1 MKVSEILKVKGK
13 ILYTV
18 PPNTGLLDAIN
29 LMADKDIGSLV
40 VMENGVLV
48 GLLTFR
54 EVMRAVHANQGSVGQ
69 GTVGEHMVRDVLT
82 MSPDTDVNEI
92 RRLMLERHA
101 RYVPVMEGRVLLGV
115 MSFYDVAKS
124 VLEAQNFENTLLKAY
139 IRDWPAEDKAEGIQ

>member
-1 MKVSEILKVKGK
+1 MQVSEVLKVKGN
-13 ILYTV
+13 ILYSV

-29 LMADKDIGSLV
+29 LMAEKDIGSLV
-40 VMENGVLV
+40 VMDNGALV

-115 MSFYDVAKS
+115 VSFYDVAKS

-139 IRDWPAEDKAEGIQ
+139 IRDWPADKTEGLQ

>member
-1 MKVSEILKVKGK
+1 MKVSEILKVKGN

-18 PPNTGLLDAIN
+18 PPETGLLDAIN
-29 LMADKDIGSLV
+29 LMTEKDIGSLV
-40 VMENGVLV
+40 VMNNGTLV

-69 GTVGEHMVRDVLT
+69 GTVGEHMARDVLT

-101 RYVPVMEGRVLLGV
+101 RYVPVMDGKVLLGV

-139 IRDWPAEDKAEGIQ
+139 IRDWPAENNAEGLQ

>member
-1 MKVSEILKVKGK
+1 MKVSEILKVKGNT
-13 ILYTV
+13 LYTV
-18 PPNTGLLDAIN
+18 PPETGLLYAIN
-29 LMADKDIGSLV
+29 LMTEKDIGSLV
-40 VMENGVLV
+40 VMNNGSLV

-69 GTVGEHMVRDVLT
+69 GTVGEHMERDVLT
-82 MSPDTDVNEI
+82 MSPDTDVNDI

-101 RYVPVMEGRVLLGV
+101 RYVPVMDGKVLLGV

-139 IRDWPAEDKAEGIQ
+139 IRDWPAENNTEGVQ

>member
-1 MKVSEILKVKGK
+1 MKVSEILKVKGN

-18 PPNTGLLDAIN
+18 SPETGLLDAIN
-29 LMADKDIGSLV
+29 LMTEKDIGSLV
-40 VMENGVLV
+40 IMNNGSVV

-69 GTVGEHMVRDVLT
+69 GTVGEHMERDVLT
-82 MSPDTDVNEI
+82 MSPDTDVNDI

-101 RYVPVMEGRVLLGV
+101 RYVPVMDGKVLLGV

-139 IRDWPAEDKAEGIQ
+139 IRDWPAENNTEGVQ

>member
-1 MKVSEILKVKGK
+1 MKVSEILKVKGN

-18 PPNTGLLDAIN
+18 PPETSLLDAIN
-29 LMADKDIGSLV
+29 LMTEKDIGSLV
-40 VMENGVLV
+40 VMNNGSLV

-54 EVMRAVHANQGSVGQ
+54 EVMRAVHANQGSVGH
-69 GTVGEHMVRDVLT
+69 GTVGEHMQRDVLT
-82 MSPDTDVNEI
+82 MSPDTDVNDI

-101 RYVPVMEGRVLLGV
+101 RYVPVMDGKVLLGV

-139 IRDWPAEDKAEGIQ
+139 IRDWPAENNTEGVQ

>member
-1 MKVSEILKVKGK
+1 MKVSEILKVKGN

-18 PPNTGLLDAIN
+18 PPETGLLDAIN
-29 LMADKDIGSLV
+29 LMTEKDIGSLV
-40 VMENGVLV
+40 VMNNGTLV

-69 GTVGEHMVRDVLT
+69 GTVGEHMARDVLT

-101 RYVPVMEGRVLLGV
+101 RYVPVMDGKVLLGV

-124 VLEAQNFENTLLKAY
+124 VLEAQNFDNTLLKAY
-139 IRDWPAEDKAEGIQ
+139 IRDWPAENNAEGLQ

>member
-1 MKVSEILKVKGK
+1 MKVSEILKVKGN

-18 PPNTGLLDAIN
+18 SPETGLLDAIN
-29 LMADKDIGSLV
+29 LRTEKDIGSLDI
-40 VMENGVLV
+40 MTNGSLV

-69 GTVGEHMVRDVLT
+69 GTVGEHMERDVLT
-82 MSPDTDVNEI
+82 MSPDTDVNDI

-101 RYVPVMEGRVLLGV
+101 RYVPVMDGKVLLGV

-139 IRDWPAEDKAEGIQ
+139 IRDWPAENNTEGVQ

>member
-1 MKVSEILKVKGK
+1 MKVSEILKVKGN

-18 PPNTGLLDAIN
+18 PPETGLLEAIN
-29 LMADKDIGSLV
+29 LMAEKDIGSLV

-48 GLLTFR
+48 GLLSFR

-69 GTVGEHMVRDVLT
+69 GTVGEHMERDVLT
-82 MSPDTDVNEI
+82 MSPDTDVKEI
-92 RRLMLERHA
+92 RRQMLERHA

-139 IRDWPAEDKAEGIQ
+139 IRDWPADNKAEGVQ

>member
-1 MKVSEILKVKGK
+1 MKVSEILKVKGN

-18 PPNTGLLDAIN
+18 PPETGLLDAIN
-29 LMADKDIGSLV
+29 LMTEKDIGSLV
-40 VMENGVLV
+40 IMNNGSVV

-69 GTVGEHMVRDVLT
+69 GTVGEHMEHDVLT
-82 MSPDTDVNEI
+82 MSPDTDVNDI

-101 RYVPVMEGRVLLGV
+101 RYVPVMDGKVLLGV

-139 IRDWPAEDKAEGIQ
+139 IRDWPAENNTEGVQ

>member
-1 MKVSEILKVKGK
+1 MKVSEILKVKGN

-18 PPNTGLLDAIN
+18 PPDTGLLDAIN
-29 LMADKDIGSLV
+29 LMTEKDIGSLV
-40 VMENGVLV
+40 VMSNGSLV

-69 GTVGEHMVRDVLT
+69 GTVGEHMERDVLT
-82 MSPDTDVNEI
+82 MSPDTDVNAI

-101 RYVPVMEGRVLLGV
+101 RYVPVMDGKVLLGV

-124 VLEAQNFENTLLKAY
+124 VLEEQNFENTLLKAY
-139 IRDWPAEDKAEGIQ
+139 IRDWPAENNAEGLQ

>member
-1 MKVSEILKVKGK
+1 MKVSEILKVKGN

-18 PPNTGLLDAIN
+18 PPETGLLDAIN
-29 LMADKDIGSLV
+29 LMTEKDIGSLV
-40 VMENGVLV
+40 IMNNGSLV

-69 GTVGEHMVRDVLT
+69 GTVGEHMERDVLT
-82 MSPDTDVNEI
+82 MSPDTDVNDI

-101 RYVPVMEGRVLLGV
+101 RYVPVMDGKVLLGV

-139 IRDWPAEDKAEGIQ
+139 IRDWPAENNTEGVR

>member
-1 MKVSEILKVKGK
+1 MKVSEILKVKGN

-18 PPNTGLLDAIN
+18 PPDTSLIDAIN
-29 LMADKDIGSLV
+29 LMTEKDIGSLV
-40 VMENGVLV
+40 VMSNGSLA

-69 GTVGEHMVRDVLT
+69 GTVGEHMERDVLT
-82 MSPDTDVNEI
+82 MSPDTDVNDI

-101 RYVPVMEGRVLLGV
+101 RYVPVMDGKVLLGV

-124 VLEAQNFENTLLKAY
+124 VLEAQNFDNTLLKAY
-139 IRDWPAEDKAEGIQ
+139 IRDWPAENNAEGLQ

>member
-1 MKVSEILKVKGK
+1 MKVSEILKVKGN

-18 PPNTGLLDAIN
+18 SPETGLLDAIN
-29 LMADKDIGSLV
+29 LMTEKDIGSLV
-40 VMENGVLV
+40 VMNNGSLV

-69 GTVGEHMVRDVLT
+69 GTVGEHMERDVLT
-82 MSPDTDVNEI
+82 MSPDTDVNDI

-101 RYVPVMEGRVLLGV
+101 RYVPVMDGKVLLGV

-139 IRDWPAEDKAEGIQ
+139 IRDWPAENNTEGVQ

>member
-1 MKVSEILKVKGK
+1 MKVSEILKVKGN

-18 PPNTGLLDAIN
+18 SPETGLLDAIN
-29 LMADKDIGSLV
+29 LMTEKDIGSLV
-40 VMENGVLV
+40 IMNNGSLV

-69 GTVGEHMVRDVLT
+69 GTVGEHMERDVLT
-82 MSPDTDVNEI
+82 MSPDTDVNDI

-101 RYVPVMEGRVLLGV
+101 RYVPVMDGKVLLGV

-139 IRDWPAEDKAEGIQ
+139 IRDWPAENNTEGVQ

>member
-1 MKVSEILKVKGK
+1 MKVSEILKVKGN

-18 PPNTGLLDAIN
+18 PPTTGLLEAIN

-40 VMENGVLV
+40 VMENGALV
-48 GLLTFR
+48 GLLCFR

-69 GTVGEHMVRDVLT
+69 GTVGEHMARDVLT

-101 RYVPVMEGRVLLGV
+101 RYVPVMDGRVLLGV

-124 VLEAQNFENTLLKAY
+124 ILEAQNFENTLLKAY

>member
-1 MKVSEILKVKGK
+1 MKVSEILKDKGN

-18 PPNTGLLDAIN
+18 PPETGLLEAIN
-29 LMADKDIGSLV
+29 LMDEKDIGSLV
-40 VMENGVLV
+40 VMEKGVLV
-48 GLLTFR
+48 GMLSFR

-92 RRLMLERHA
+92 RRQMLERHA
-101 RYVPVMEGRVLLGV
+101 RYVPVMDGKVLLGV

-124 VLEAQNFENTLLKAY
+124 VVEAQNFENTLLKAY
-139 IRDWPAEDKAEGIQ
+139 IRDWPAEGKAEGVQ

>member
-1 MKVSEILKVKGK
+1 MQVSEVLKVKGN

-29 LMADKDIGSLV
+29 LMAEKDIGSLV
-40 VMENGVLV
+40 VMDNGALV

-69 GTVGEHMVRDVLT
+69 GTVGEYMVRDVLT

-139 IRDWPAEDKAEGIQ
+139 IRDWPADKTEGLQ

>member
-1 MKVSEILKVKGK
+1 MQVSEVLKVKGN

-29 LMADKDIGSLV
+29 LMAEKDIGSLV
-40 VMENGVLV
+40 VMDNGALV

-124 VLEAQNFENTLLKAY
+124 VLEAQNFENALLKAY
-139 IRDWPAEDKAEGIQ
+139 IRDWPADKAEGLQ

>member
-1 MKVSEILKVKGK
+1 MKVSEILKVKGN

-18 PPNTGLLDAIN
+18 PPETGLLDAIN
-29 LMADKDIGSLV
+29 LMAEKDIGSLV
-40 VMENGVLV
+40 VMDQGALV

-54 EVMRAVHANQGSVGQ
+54 EVMRAVHANQGSVGN
-69 GTVGEHMVRDVLT
+69 GSVGEHMVRDVLT

-124 VLEAQNFENTLLKAY
+124 VLEAQSFENTLLKAY
-139 IRDWPAEDKAEGIQ
+139 IRDWPADRAEGVQ

>member
-1 MKVSEILKVKGK
+1 MKVSEILKVKGN

-18 PPNTGLLDAIN
+18 SPESGLLDAIN
-29 LMADKDIGSLV
+29 LMTEKDIGSLV
-40 VMENGVLV
+40 VMNNGVLV

-82 MSPDTDVNEI
+82 MSPDTDVNDI

-101 RYVPVMEGRVLLGV
+101 RYVPVMDGSVLLGV

-139 IRDWPAEDKAEGIQ
+139 IRDWPAENNAEGLQ

>member
-1 MKVSEILKVKGK
+1 MKVSEILKVKGNT
-13 ILYTV
+13 LYTV
-18 PPNTGLLDAIN
+18 PPETGLLDAIN
-29 LMADKDIGSLV
+29 LMTDKDIGSLV
-40 VMENGVLV
+40 VMNNGTLV

-69 GTVGEHMVRDVLT
+69 GTVGEHMARDVLT

-101 RYVPVMEGRVLLGV
+101 RYVPVMDGKVLLGV

-139 IRDWPAEDKAEGIQ
+139 IRDWPAENNAEGLQ

>member
-1 MKVSEILKVKGK
+1 MQVSEVLKVKGN

-29 LMADKDIGSLV
+29 LMAEKDIGSLV
-40 VMENGVLV
+40 VMENGALV

-139 IRDWPAEDKAEGIQ
+139 IRDWPADKAEGLQ

>member
-1 MKVSEILKVKGK
+1 MQVSEVLKVKGN

-29 LMADKDIGSLV
+29 LMAEKDIGSLV
-40 VMENGVLV
+40 VMDNGALV

-139 IRDWPAEDKAEGIQ
+139 IRDWPVDKTEGLQ

>member
-1 MKVSEILKVKGK
+1 MKVSEILEVKGN

-18 PPNTGLLDAIN
+18 PPETGLLDAIN
-29 LMADKDIGSLV
+29 LMTEKDIGSLV
-40 VMENGVLV
+40 VMNQGLLV
-48 GLLTFR
+48 GLLSFR

-69 GTVGEHMVRDVLT
+69 GTVGEHMARDVLT

-101 RYVPVMEGRVLLGV
+101 RYVPVMDGKVLLGV

-139 IRDWPAEDKAEGIQ
+139 IRDWPAENNTEGVR

>member
-1 MKVSEILKVKGK
+1 MKVSEILKVKGN

-18 PPNTGLLDAIN
+18 PPETSLLDAIN
-29 LMADKDIGSLV
+29 LMTEKDIGSLV
-40 VMENGVLV
+40 VMRHGSLA

-54 EVMRAVHANQGSVGQ
+54 EVIRAVHANQGSVGQ
-69 GTVGEHMVRDVLT
+69 GTVGEHMERNVLT
-82 MSPDTDVNEI
+82 MSPDTDVNDI

-101 RYVPVMEGRVLLGV
+101 RYVPVMDGKVLLGV

-139 IRDWPAEDKAEGIQ
+139 IRDWPAENNAEDLQ

>member
-1 MKVSEILKVKGK
+1 MKVSEILKFKGN

-18 PPNTGLLDAIN
+18 PPETGLLDAIN
-29 LMADKDIGSLV
+29 LMTEKDIGSLV
-40 VMENGVLV
+40 VMNNGSLV

-69 GTVGEHMVRDVLT
+69 ATVGEHMARDVLT
-82 MSPDTDVNEI
+82 MSPDTDVNDI

-101 RYVPVMEGRVLLGV
+101 RYVPVMDEKVLLGV

-124 VLEAQNFENTLLKAY
+124 VLEAQNFENTLIKAY
-139 IRDWPAEDKAEGIQ
+139 IRDWPAENDAEGLQ

>member
-1 MKVSEILKVKGK
+1 MKVSEILKVKGN

-18 PPNTGLLDAIN
+18 PPETGLLDAIN
-29 LMADKDIGSLV
+29 LMTEKDIGSLV
-40 VMENGVLV
+40 IMNNGSLV

-69 GTVGEHMVRDVLT
+69 GTVGEHMERDVLT
-82 MSPDTDVNEI
+82 MSPDTDVNDI

-101 RYVPVMEGRVLLGV
+101 RYVPVMDGKVLLGV

-139 IRDWPAEDKAEGIQ
+139 IRDWPAESNAEGLQ

>member
-1 MKVSEILKVKGK
+1 MKVSEILKVKGN
-13 ILYTV
+13 ILYTL
-18 PPNTGLLDAIN
+18 PPETGLLEAIN
-29 LMADKDIGSLV
+29 LMAEKDIGSLV

-48 GLLTFR
+48 GLLSFR

-69 GTVGEHMVRDVLT
+69 GTVGEHMERDVLT

-92 RRLMLERHA
+92 RRQMLERHA

-139 IRDWPAEDKAEGIQ
+139 IRDWPADNKAEGVQ

>member
-1 MKVSEILKVKGK
+1 MKVSEILKVKGN

-18 PPNTGLLDAIN
+18 SPETGLLDAIN
-29 LMADKDIGSLV
+29 LMTEKDIGSLV
-40 VMENGVLV
+40 IMNNGSLV

-69 GTVGEHMVRDVLT
+69 GTVGEHMERDVLT
-82 MSPDTDVNEI
+82 MSPDTDVNDI

-101 RYVPVMEGRVLLGV
+101 RYVPVMDGKVLLGV

-124 VLEAQNFENTLLKAY
+124 VLEAQNFENTILKAY
-139 IRDWPAEDKAEGIQ
+139 IRDWPAENNTEGVQ

>member
-1 MKVSEILKVKGK
+1 MKVSEILKVKGN

-18 PPNTGLLDAIN
+18 PPETGLLDAIN
-29 LMADKDIGSLV
+29 LMTEKDIGSLV
-40 VMENGVLV
+40 VMNNGSLV

-69 GTVGEHMVRDVLT
+69 GTVGEHMQRDVLT
-82 MSPDTDVNEI
+82 MSPDTDVNDI

-101 RYVPVMEGRVLLGV
+101 RYVPVVDGKVLLGV

-139 IRDWPAEDKAEGIQ
+139 IRDWPAENNTEGVQ

>member
-1 MKVSEILKVKGK
+1 MKVSEILKVKGN

-18 PPNTGLLDAIN
+18 PPETGLLDAIN
-29 LMADKDIGSLV
+29 LMTEKDIGSLV
-40 VMENGVLV
+40 IMNNGSVV

-69 GTVGEHMVRDVLT
+69 GTVGEHMERDVLT
-82 MSPDTDVNEI
+82 MSPDTDVNDI

-101 RYVPVMEGRVLLGV
+101 RYVPVMDGKVLLGV

-139 IRDWPAEDKAEGIQ
+139 IRDWPAENNTEGVK

>member
-1 MKVSEILKVKGK
+1 MKVSEILEVKGN

-18 PPNTGLLDAIN
+18 PPETGLLDAIN
-29 LMADKDIGSLV
+29 LMTEKDIGSLV
-40 VMENGVLV
+40 VMNQGLLV
-48 GLLTFR
+48 GLLSFR

-69 GTVGEHMVRDVLT
+69 GTVGEHMARDVLT
-82 MSPDTDVNEI
+82 MSPDTDVNDI

-101 RYVPVMEGRVLLGV
+101 RYVPVMDGKVLLGV

-139 IRDWPAEDKAEGIQ
+139 IRDWPAENKAEDVQ

>member
-1 MKVSEILKVKGK
+1 MKVSEILKVKGN

-18 PPNTGLLDAIN
+18 PPETGLLDAIN
-29 LMADKDIGSLV
+29 LMTDKDIGSLV
-40 VMENGVLV
+40 VMKNGTLV

-69 GTVGEHMVRDVLT
+69 GTVGEHMARDVLT

-101 RYVPVMEGRVLLGV
+101 RYVPVMDGKVLLGV

-139 IRDWPAEDKAEGIQ
+139 IRDWPPENNTEGLQ

>member
-1 MKVSEILKVKGK
+1 MKVSEILKVKGN

-18 PPNTGLLDAIN
+18 PPETGLLDAIN
-29 LMADKDIGSLV
+29 LMTEKDIGSLV
-40 VMENGVLV
+40 IMNNGSLV

-54 EVMRAVHANQGSVGQ
+54 EVMRAVHANQGSVGH
-69 GTVGEHMVRDVLT
+69 GTVGEHMERDVLT
-82 MSPDTDVNEI
+82 MSPDTDVNDI

-101 RYVPVMEGRVLLGV
+101 RYVPVMDGKVLLGV

-139 IRDWPAEDKAEGIQ
+139 IRDWPAENNTEGVQ